1 MKHNYTYKNIMT
13 RQENGLRDINKLI
26 CYHLYYVL

>member
-13 RQENGLRDINKLI
+13 RQENSMREINKLI
-26 CYHLYYVL
+26 CDHPYYVL